1 MTPPIATALY
11 AGLNAL
17 ILAWLILLVV
27 RRRGAARVSLGDGG
41 DAELG
46 RLIRGH
52 ANAAE
57 TMPMGLILLAL
68 AELLGAPGVAVHG
81 AGAVFTLGRL
91 LHALHFAG
99 RGGMRFR
106 AVGMA
111 LTLTATMLLALG
123 LIAHALVRIAA

>member
-1 MTPPIATALY
+1 MTPPYAAALY

-17 ILAWLILLVV
+17 ILIWLIVLVV
-27 RRRGAARVSLGDGG
+27 RRRGAAKVALGDGG
-41 DAELG
+41 DAELI

-68 AELLGAPGVAVHG
+68 AELLGAPGLAAHLLG
-81 AGAVFTLGRL
+81 LVFTGGRL

-99 RGGMRFR
+99 IGPLLFR
-106 AVGMA
+106 AAGMMA
-111 LTLTATMLLALG
+111 TLGATLVLALG
-123 LIAHALVRIAA
+123 LVAHAALRIAS